1 MTGKTIEES
10 CAEHDAAIAAA
21 SERFEAAFAAG
32 EPRTPEAIEVMDATL
47 AFMTC
52 IRDADLADE
61 PSVSATI
68 AASVA
73 ALDAVIAAAIRLDA
87 AHAVG
92 GKPNTGAYE
101 ARAREMKASEQGMH
115 ALISADPAGHA

>member
-1 MTGKTIEES
+1 MSGKTIEES
-10 CAEHDAAIAAA
+10 RAEHDAAIAAA

-32 EPRTPEAIEVMDATL
+32 EPRTPEAIEVYEATL

-52 IRDADLADE
+52 IRDADLAEDI
-61 PSVSATI
+61 P
-68 AASVA
+68 ASVA

-87 AHAVG
+87 AHAVQ
-92 GKPNTGAYE
+92 GKANTGAYE

-115 ALISADPAGHA
+115 TLIIADPMGHA